1 MKRNIQVATV
11 AILSVA
17 ITLVS
22 CAGEEHFSDNDALR
36 MDVANITSPMSKVR
50 DYVPLYAVVAHRGS
64 TYWAPEET
72 EAAWRWARET
82 GADYLESDLQSSKDG
97 VVLANHDENLR
108 RTTNIDDVYG
118 DSLPAT
124 RADFYRSFRNAD
136 GTQHFSESDIRAQ
149 CQRDK
154 DSFVPYRTLSYY
166 YHELLALDAGS
177 WFNTACP
184 QQARAAFAADGGI
197 HQYVS
202 ALQDQMAYARG
213 KMLRRNSSDG
223 ERMLTYGIKDKY
235 KDMTLE
241 QIYQA
246 EKKTV
251 KCDDSGVAYTCAQ
264 NCMDFVEYDFANAYV
279 DDPEDTGNRPGIYIE
294 FKKPALNPEDMEVR
308 VYNLLAENGWNII
321 TKPEGEKPFYTSGKV
336 NVGNTNGKVVMQT
349 FSKDALARA
358 YKVFGGKVPMCY
370 LLWKKNDSTG
380 TVYDHPASYASFIK
394 EGLELG
400 AHIMGPSISGA
411 PGNYEE
417 LDAPWQAC
425 LIRRSGMLNHPYTF
439 DTAEQMARYMGR
451 DSARQETEYDN
462 LMNIEVPPTS
472 HTMATT
478 DTSSPVFLDGLFT
491 NRSDLTIRFLTDH
504 GYRCNAHLPNPF
516 HKGADY
522 DNSSAPST
530 VPDAGETLRRLG
542 Y

>member
-1 MKRNIQVATV
+1 MKRNIQVAMV

-17 ITLVS
+17 VTLVS
-22 CAGEEHFSDNDALR
+22 CAGEEHFSDNDALH

-97 VVLANHDENLR
+97 VVLANHDENLQ

-149 CQRDK
+149 CLRDK

-425 LIRRSGMLNHPYTF
+425 LIRRAGMLNHPYTF

-451 DSARQETEYDN
+451 DSARQDTEYDN

-472 HTMATT
+472 YTMATT
-478 DTSSPVFLDGLFT
+478 GTSSPVFLDGLFT
-491 NRSDLTIRFLTDH
+491 NRSDLTIRFLIDH

>member
-1 MKRNIQVATV
+1 MV

-17 ITLVS
+17 VTLVS

-149 CQRDK
+149 CLRDK

-213 KMLRRNSSDG
+213 KMLRRSSSDG

-425 LIRRSGMLNHPYTF
+425 LIRRAGMLNHPYTF

-451 DSARQETEYDN
+451 DSARQDTEYDN

-472 HTMATT
+472 YTMATT
-478 DTSSPVFLDGLFT
+478 GTSSPVFLDGLFT
-491 NRSDLTIRFLTDH
+491 NRSDLTIRFLIDH

>member
-1 MKRNIQVATV
+1 MKRNIQVAMV

-17 ITLVS
+17 VTLVS

-136 GTQHFSESDIRAQ
+136 GTQHFSESDIKAQ

-223 ERMLTYGIKDKY
+223 ERMLTYGVKDKY

-425 LIRRSGMLNHPYTF
+425 LIRRAGMLNHPYTF
-439 DTAEQMARYMGR
+439 DIAEQMARYMGS

-478 DTSSPVFLDGLFT
+478 GTSSPVFLDGLFT
-491 NRSDLTIRFLTDH
+491 NRSDLTIRFLIDH

>member
-1 MKRNIQVATV
+1 MKRNIQVAMV

-17 ITLVS
+17 VTLVS

-149 CQRDK
+149 CLRDK

-197 HQYVS
+197 HQYMS

-425 LIRRSGMLNHPYTF
+425 LIRRAGMLNHPYTF

-451 DSARQETEYDN
+451 DSARQDTEYDN

-472 HTMATT
+472 YTMATT
-478 DTSSPVFLDGLFT
+478 GTSSPVFLDGLFT
-491 NRSDLTIRFLTDH
+491 NRSDLTIRFLIDH

>member
-1 MKRNIQVATV
+1 MKRNIQVAMV

-17 ITLVS
+17 VTLVS

-149 CQRDK
+149 CLRDK

-184 QQARAAFAADGGI
+184 QQARAAFSADGGI

-213 KMLRRNSSDG
+213 KMLRRSSSDG

-279 DDPEDTGNRPGIYIE
+279 DDPEDNGNRPGIYIE

-425 LIRRSGMLNHPYTF
+425 LIRRAGMLNHPYTF

-451 DSARQETEYDN
+451 DSARQDTEYDN

-472 HTMATT
+472 YTMATT
-478 DTSSPVFLDGLFT
+478 GTSSPVFLDGLFT
-491 NRSDLTIRFLTDH
+491 NRSDLTIRFLIDH

>member
-1 MKRNIQVATV
+1 MKRNIQVAMV

-17 ITLVS
+17 VTLVS

-149 CQRDK
+149 CLRDK

-184 QQARAAFAADGGI
+184 QQARAAFSADGGI

-213 KMLRRNSSDG
+213 KMLRRSSSDG

-425 LIRRSGMLNHPYTF
+425 LIRRAGMLNHPYTF

-451 DSARQETEYDN
+451 DSARQDTEYDN

-472 HTMATT
+472 YTMATT
-478 DTSSPVFLDGLFT
+478 GTSSPVFLDGLFT
-491 NRSDLTIRFLTDH
+491 NRSDLTIRFLIDH

>member
-1 MKRNIQVATV
+1 MKRNIQVAMV

-17 ITLVS
+17 VTLVS

-149 CQRDK
+149 CLRDK

-213 KMLRRNSSDG
+213 KMLRRSSSDG

-425 LIRRSGMLNHPYTF
+425 LIRRAGMLNHPYTF

-451 DSARQETEYDN
+451 DSARQDTEYDN

-472 HTMATT
+472 YTMATT
-478 DTSSPVFLDGLFT
+478 GTSSPVFLDGLFT
-491 NRSDLTIRFLTDH
+491 NRSDLTIRFLIDH